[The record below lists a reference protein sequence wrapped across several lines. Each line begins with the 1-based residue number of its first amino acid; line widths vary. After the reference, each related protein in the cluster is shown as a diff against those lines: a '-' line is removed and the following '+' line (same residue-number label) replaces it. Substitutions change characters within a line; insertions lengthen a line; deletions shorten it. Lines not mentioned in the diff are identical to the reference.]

1 LLGEL
6 KRFGKILLASGVRVS
21 GVKVFLSSY
30 KRFEDSLSLR
40 LEFSESKLYFLLEKS
55 RTLQLFKNSSS
66 YFILLVNLLIKS
78 IPPE

>member
-6 KRFGKILLASGVRVS
+6 KRFGKILLACGVRVS

-55 RTLQLFKNSSS
+55 RTLQLFKNS
-66 YFILLVNLLIKS
+66 
-78 IPPE
+78 